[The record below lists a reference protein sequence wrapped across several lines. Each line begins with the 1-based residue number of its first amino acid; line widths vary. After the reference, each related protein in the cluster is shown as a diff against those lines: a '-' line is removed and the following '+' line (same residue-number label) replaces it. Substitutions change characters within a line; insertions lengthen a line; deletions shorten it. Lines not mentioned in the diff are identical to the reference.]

1 MKTLTPSPSDIHRD
15 WYVIDATGL
24 PLGRLS
30 TKIASILCGKNK
42 PYYVRNIDTGDFVVV
57 INAEKVRVTGLKSL
71 QKTYKTFSG
80 YPSGLKEIPYQ
91 RMLEKHPT
99 QIIEHAV
106 RGMMPKTVLGDAMF
120 KKLKVYAG
128 SEHPHAAQKPIEL
141 KLKEN

>member
-1 MKTLTPSPSDIHRD
+1 MKTLTPSPSDIQRA

-128 SEHPHAAQKPIEL
+128 SEHPHAAQKPVEL